1 MEPRGFGSRFAPV
14 KEGDEFEAT
23 IEALGEKGDRIARKD
38 GFVVFVPGVAQGD
51 KVRIRVTKVLKKVG
65 FGEVVG
71 SAGTGQAAES
81 SEESSEDPVE
91 ETAEEEQQYNSSED
105 SENF

>member
-1 MEPRGFGSRFAPV
+1 MEHRGFGNRFAPV

-23 IEALGEKGDRIARKD
+23 IEALGEKGDGIARKD
-38 GFVVFVPGVAQGD
+38 GFVIFVPGVAQGD

-65 FGEVVG
+65 FGEVAGAATQSEDSG
-71 SAGTGQAAES
+71 SSSDEQSE
-81 SEESSEDPVE
+81 SEEPQ
-91 ETAEEEQQYNSSED
+91 EEEQYDSSGD

>member
-1 MEPRGFGSRFAPV
+1 MEHRGFGNRFAPV

-23 IEALGEKGDRIARKD
+23 IEALGEKGDGIARKD
-38 GFVVFVPGVAQGD
+38 GFVIFVPGVAQGD

-65 FGEVVG
+65 FGEVAGAATSTPSEG
-71 SAGTGQAAES
+71 SSNSSDEPVE
-81 SEESSEDPVE
+81 SEE
-91 ETAEEEQQYNSSED
+91 AQEEEQYDSSED

>member
-1 MEPRGFGSRFAPV
+1 MNRFAPV

-23 IEALGEKGDRIARKD
+23 IEALGEKGDGIARKD

-51 KVRIRVTKVLKKVG
+51 KVRVRVTKVLKKVG

-71 SAGTGQAAES
+71 QAEGK
-81 SEESSEDPVE
+81 SEASNDGE
-91 ETAEEEQQYNSSED
+91 EAPAEEEPAEEEVSYDSSQD
-105 SENF
+105 SETF

>member
-1 MEPRGFGSRFAPV
+1 MESRGFGHSFAPV

-23 IEALGEKGDRIARKD
+23 IEALGEKGDGIARKD
-38 GFVVFVPGVAQGD
+38 GFVIFVPGVVQGD

-65 FGEVVG
+65 FGEVAG
-71 SAGTGQAAES
+71 SASGGSTSESGES
-81 SEESSEDPVE
+81 SEEA
-91 ETAEEEQQYNSSED
+91 AEEAQEEEPQYDSSED